1 MCEIRDVQED
11 GTLDLRGVIHIKL
24 REYYDNQFIRK
35 VIIGSSV
42 QTIGKLA
49 FSRCEN
55 LREILFEEPCQITKL
70 DNYCFSNCNNLTK
83 IDLPVSIQKID
94 YSAFSNTFSTP
105 TLLERVIL
113 RGLFSIENVCFPTN
127 ALTYVHISDSIQE
140 LDENSF
146 YQYCKIPLIESPCK
160 IYIRPEFHDEIKRM
174 FEGRDVEFIGNEFEE
189 GHVLK

>member
-1 MCEIRDVQED
+1 MVP
-11 GTLDLRGVIHIKL
+11 LFNPLVNL
-24 REYYDNQFIRK
+24 
-35 VIIGSSV
+35 
-42 QTIGKLA
+42 L
-49 FSRCEN
+49 FSRCEI

-105 TLLERVIL
+105 LKRVIL
-113 RGLFSIENVCFPTN
+113 RGLFSIENRCFPTN

-146 YQYCKIPLIESPCK
+146 YLIKCAPQLNIPCK

-174 FEGRDVEFIGNEFEE
+174 FEGRDVEFIGNDLEE
-189 GHVLK
+189 GYVLK